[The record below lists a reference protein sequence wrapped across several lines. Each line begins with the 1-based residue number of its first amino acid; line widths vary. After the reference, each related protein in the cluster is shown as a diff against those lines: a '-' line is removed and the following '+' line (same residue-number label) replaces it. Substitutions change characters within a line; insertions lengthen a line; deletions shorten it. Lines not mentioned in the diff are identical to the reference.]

1 MPIIFIIASL
11 VTLIA
16 ALMVVTGKNLFHNA
30 LFLVLSFVGVA
41 ALYISAGSRVPGRR
55 ADPDLRR
62 APSRS

>member
-16 ALMVVTGKNLFHNA
+16 AVKVVTGRSVFHNA

-41 ALYISAGSRVPGRR
+41 APVTAHPGTCPP
-55 ADPDLRR
+55 A
-62 APSRS
+62 A